1 MSERSP
7 EHRMVLP
14 DTLSSRE
21 RYRLLTSLI
30 VPRPIGWISSR
41 DPSGRPNLA
50 PYSFF
55 AALSASP
62 LLVGIS
68 IGARRGE
75 PKDTLSNIRATGVF
89 CVNVVSDDL
98 LEAMNATSAE
108 VAPGV
113 DEFGL
118 AGLNAAEG
126 SQVDAPRVAD
136 APAALECVLLREVDL
151 GVSSNTLI
159 IGEVKAVH
167 LADHLETAPGT
178 WAVRPES
185 LRPVGRLGGEEYTL
199 LGEVR
204 KVPRPR

>member
-1 MSERSP
+1 
-7 EHRMVLP
+7 
-14 DTLSSRE
+14 
-21 RYRLLTSLI
+21 
-30 VPRPIGWISSR
+30 
-41 DPSGRPNLA
+41 
-50 PYSFF
+50 
-55 AALSASP
+55 
-62 LLVGIS
+62 
-68 IGARRGE
+68 
-75 PKDTLSNIRATGVF
+75 
-89 CVNVVSDDL
+89 VNVVSDNL

-108 VAPGV
+108 VPPEV

-118 AGLNAAEG
+118 AGLIAAEG
-126 SQVDAPRVAD
+126 SLVDAPRVAD

-167 LADHLETAPGT
+167 LADHLETAPDT